1 MELVARQADDR
12 REDSPVEFPLTDSQG
27 FLVDKDR
34 RQHPDRRRIG
44 YGRVALKAAHY
55 KTKGSIS
62 NRLIAIS
69 LVVGINAA
77 FILLV
82 YAVSVAFQN

>member
-12 REDSPVEFPLTDSQG
+12 RDDSPVKFPLTDSQG

-34 RQHPDRRRIG
+34 RQHPDRRMTG
-44 YGRVALKAAHY
+44 YGKVSLRAALY
-55 KTKGSIS
+55 KTKGSIW

-69 LVVGINAA
+69 IIVGINAA

-82 YAVSVAFQN
+82 YTVSAAFQN